1 MSFLQVTLFNLLI
14 LEVVFT
20 TYRFCVFYVNNDQ
33 TLDITCYGKG
43 KNSLFFGDSEGG
55 VTVCDQ
61 SYLLYRFLAH
71 DTCINY
77 IYQVFYKNQLLL
89 YFISQCKDS
98 GFLYTFGNCKDLRS
112 EHVVN
117 ESKKSANHYRSLL
130 QRNDSFSLTLDTMML
145 SDEVVRME
153 SMTPLPMEL
162 KVWKLSTADRMPQCL
177 RTITLFQKIEEEN
190 ITSYYVC
197 EEEEM
202 ILLGSEK
209 GHIFYL
215 QVFFSNYK

>member
-1 MSFLQVTLFNLLI
+1 M
-14 LEVVFT
+14 
-20 TYRFCVFYVNNDQ
+20 
-33 TLDITCYGKG
+33 
-43 KNSLFFGDSEGG
+43 
-55 VTVCDQ
+55 
-61 SYLLYRFLAH
+61 
-71 DTCINY
+71 
-77 IYQVFYKNQLLL
+77 
-89 YFISQCKDS
+89 
-98 GFLYTFGNCKDLRS
+98 DLRS

-130 QRNDSFSLTLDTMML
+130 QRNDSYSLTLDTMML